1 MLTSS
6 KENNEHRDRLL
17 NMDFVKFRSVFLSLV
32 WSHAALAYVEP
43 PTNVT
48 LDCHNMNNVLR
59 WSYKQL
65 SPGLRFKIS
74 IGSTEAN
81 KGYPQ
86 EIWVKPP
93 APLQL
98 DVSSL
103 SDPKTDYLLDV
114 TAVIGQNESDVAP
127 SEGIDFSYFM
137 DSPATKICNVDFPS
151 VNVTS
156 QHEGTVLF
164 RFTHPSLV
172 YLQKLPSSLTTK
184 TRRKKSHLSV
194 FYYDVVII
202 NQTEHAFSC
211 ETSVCEEHISVD
223 AAQTKHCLKMSG
235 ELEKISVQATQ
246 EYCLLPPEETPS
258 YHIPLIIAGSVLA
271 ALLVFGFVFYMVY
284 QKQTTPTTSLPTSVT
299 FPTKLIQ
306 VISEAVHETFFVPEV
321 GPTSPTPLLSAEE
334 EELTTCVP
342 PSTEPELRL
351 PLGMLTEDE
360 GVSDDVGV
368 GTNKEPGYMA
378 GNDLE
383 EDEALYPSEV
393 PTGYEK
399 RPVFDTLAPDEV
411 TEGYR
416 G

>member
-1 MLTSS
+1 MLALR
-6 KENNEHRDRLL
+6 KENNEHPDRLL
-17 NMDFVKFRSVFLSLV
+17 NMDFVTFRSVFLSLV
-32 WSHAALAYVEP
+32 WSHAALDYVEP

-59 WSYKQL
+59 WSYEQL
-65 SPGLRFKIS
+65 SPGLRFKVS

-103 SDPKTDYLLDV
+103 SDPKSEYLLEV

-127 SEGIDFSYFM
+127 SEGIEFSYFKY
-137 DSPATKICNVDFPS
+137 SLVTKICNLDFPS

-156 QHEGTVLF
+156 QHDGTVLF

-172 YLQKLPSSLTTK
+172 YLQKLPSSPTTK
-184 TRRKKSHLSV
+184 TRRKKSQLST
-194 FYYDVVII
+194 FRYDVLIV
-202 NQTEHAFSC
+202 NQTEHRFSC
-211 ETSVCEEHISVD
+211 ETSVCEGHIAVD
-223 AAQTKHCLKMSG
+223 AAQKKRCLKMSG
-235 ELEKISVQATQ
+235 ELEKISVQGTQ
-246 EYCLLPPEETPS
+246 EYCVLPPEETPS
-258 YHIPLIIAGSVLA
+258 YHIPLITCSVLA
-271 ALLVFGFVFYMVY
+271 ALFVFGFVFYMVY
-284 QKQTTPTTSLPTSVT
+284 QKQTTPTTSLPPSVT

-321 GPTSPTPLLSAEE
+321 GPSSPTPLLSAEE

-342 PSTEPELRL
+342 PSTETELRL
-351 PLGMLTEDE
+351 PLGVLTEDE

-368 GTNKEPGYMA
+368 GTNEEPGYMTA
-378 GNDLE
+378 KDLE